1 MMRVTTI
8 VIAFLLIIQSLE
20 EEHVL
25 VYAHEG
31 REAGHKSLAYH
42 RDQDSSKQ
50 HPQVLYEFAPRKLRS
65 GRTTRA
71 EKKQETANNNTWSFK
86 MLAASKDLTAGRK
99 LGFHKRREH
108 KETNVLADHDTT
120 KHTSCKKTMT
130 IVNDLANRNSL
141 SRLEPSTSAKDIKK
155 LARFLRSDYPTRG
168 KPRREPPINNRAPDM
183 V

>member
-86 MLAASKDLTAGRK
+86 MLAASKDLTESI
-99 LGFHKRREH
+99 RRPMYWQIM
-108 KETNVLADHDTT
+108 TPLRF
-120 KHTSCKKTMT
+120 HTSCKKTMT